1 MSSGYIIAWVDV
13 TDPQQYE
20 EYKRWSSAAIQAHG
34 AEICVRG
41 GRVETLEGDW
51 QPSRIVVLKFPSF
64 EAARAFHDSPEYRR
78 AREARTGAAV
88 MRMICVEGL

>member
-51 QPSRIVVLKFPSF
+51 QPGRIVVLKFPSF
-64 EAARAFHDSPEYRR
+64 QAARAFHDSPEYRR